1 MEKNDAEFVR
11 KVEAFITEWNNADD
25 RVLVHTSGSTGQP
38 KPMWASKRLMA
49 NSARM
54 TCDFLHL
61 QPGDTALLCLPVDY
75 IAGKMV
81 VVRAMVRQL
90 QLVIKAP
97 QAHPLA
103 GLHHAPTF
111 AAMVPMQVTSG
122 LNNAHER
129 QLLADI
135 RQLII
140 GGGAIDETLEKEL
153 RDFPNNVW
161 STYGMTETLSHIALR
176 KINGKDADQ
185 WYTPFDHVNIAT
197 DHRGCLTIHAPLVC
211 DNSLTTNDM
220 VEIHPDGRRFRII
233 GRVDNVINSG
243 GVKIHIEQVEERLRN
258 AVDVPFA
265 ITKRRDP
272 LLGEMVVMLVQ
283 STELDA
289 LRQCCEQCLPAY
301 WRPRLFISVDKIPTT
316 DTGKPARK
324 RAEQIA
330 AQYMPK

>member
-11 KVEAFITEWNNADD
+11 KVEAFIAEWNNADD

-61 QPGDTALLCLPVDY
+61 QPGDTALLCLPVEY

-103 GLHHAPTF
+103 GMHHAPTF
-111 AAMVPMQVTSG
+111 AAMVPMQVTSS

-324 RAEQIA
+324 MAEQIA
-330 AQYMPK
+330 AQYMPE

>member
-11 KVEAFITEWNNADD
+11 KVEAFIAEWNNADD

-103 GLHHAPTF
+103 GMHHAPTF
-111 AAMVPMQVTSG
+111 AAMVPMQVTSS
-122 LNNAHER
+122 LNNADER

-289 LRQCCEQCLPAY
+289 LRQCCEQCLPA
-301 WRPRLFISVDKIPTT
+301 
-316 DTGKPARK
+316 
-324 RAEQIA
+324 
-330 AQYMPK
+330 

>member
-11 KVEAFITEWNNADD
+11 KVETFIAEWNNADD

-103 GLHHAPTF
+103 GLHQAPTF
-111 AAMVPMQVTSG
+111 AAMVPMQVTSS

-324 RAEQIA
+324 MAEQIA
-330 AQYMPK
+330 AQYMPE

>member
-11 KVEAFITEWNNADD
+11 KVEAFIAEWNNADD

-103 GLHHAPTF
+103 GMHHAPTF
-111 AAMVPMQVTSG
+111 AAMVPMQVTNS

-330 AQYMPK
+330 AQYMQE

>member
-11 KVEAFITEWNNADD
+11 KVEAFIAEWNNADD

-61 QPGDTALLCLPVDY
+61 QPGDTALLCLPVEY

-103 GLHHAPTF
+103 GMHHAPTF
-111 AAMVPMQVTSG
+111 AAMVPMQVTSS

-301 WRPRLFISVDKIPTT
+301 WRPRLFICVDKIPTT

>member
-11 KVEAFITEWNNADD
+11 KVEAFIAEWNNADD

-61 QPGDTALLCLPVDY
+61 QPGDTALLCLPVEY

-103 GLHHAPTF
+103 GMHHAPTF
-111 AAMVPMQVTSG
+111 AAMVPMQVTSS

-330 AQYMPK
+330 AQYMSE

>member
-11 KVEAFITEWNNADD
+11 KVEAFIAEWNNADD

-38 KPMWASKRLMA
+38 KPMGASKRLMA

-90 QLVIKAP
+90 QLIIKAP

-103 GLHHAPTF
+103 GMHQAPTF
-111 AAMVPMQVTSG
+111 AAMVPMQVTSS

-176 KINGKDADQ
+176 KTNGKDADQ
-185 WYTPFDHVNIAT
+185 WYTPFDHVYIAT

-243 GVKIHIEQVEERLRN
+243 GVKIHFE
-258 AVDVPFA
+258 
-265 ITKRRDP
+265 
-272 LLGEMVVMLVQ
+272 
-283 STELDA
+283 
-289 LRQCCEQCLPAY
+289 
-301 WRPRLFISVDKIPTT
+301 
-316 DTGKPARK
+316 
-324 RAEQIA
+324 
-330 AQYMPK
+330 

>member
-11 KVEAFITEWNNADD
+11 KVETFIAEWNNADD

-103 GLHHAPTF
+103 GMHQAPTF
-111 AAMVPMQVTSG
+111 AAMVPMQVTSS

-330 AQYMPK
+330 AQYMPE

>member
-11 KVEAFITEWNNADD
+11 KVETFIAEWNNADD
-25 RVLVHTSGSTGQP
+25 RVLVHTSGSTGEP

-103 GLHHAPTF
+103 GMHQAPTF
-111 AAMVPMQVTSG
+111 AAMVPMQVTSS

-324 RAEQIA
+324 MAEQIA
-330 AQYMPK
+330 AQYMPE

>member
-11 KVEAFITEWNNADD
+11 KVEAFIAEWNNADD

-90 QLVIKAP
+90 QLVIKTP

-103 GLHHAPTF
+103 GMHHAPTF
-111 AAMVPMQVTSG
+111 AAMVPMQVTSS

-316 DTGKPARK
+316 DTGKLARK

>member
-1 MEKNDAEFVR
+1 
-11 KVEAFITEWNNADD
+11 
-25 RVLVHTSGSTGQP
+25 
-38 KPMWASKRLMA
+38 
-49 NSARM
+49 
-54 TCDFLHL
+54 
-61 QPGDTALLCLPVDY
+61 
-75 IAGKMV
+75 
-81 VVRAMVRQL
+81 
-90 QLVIKAP
+90 
-97 QAHPLA
+97 
-103 GLHHAPTF
+103 
-111 AAMVPMQVTSG
+111 
-122 LNNAHER
+122 
-129 QLLADI
+129 
-135 RQLII
+135 
-140 GGGAIDETLEKEL
+140 
-153 RDFPNNVW
+153 
-161 STYGMTETLSHIALR
+161 MTETLSHIALR

-330 AQYMPK
+330 AQYMPE

>member
-1 MEKNDAEFVR
+1 
-11 KVEAFITEWNNADD
+11 
-25 RVLVHTSGSTGQP
+25 
-38 KPMWASKRLMA
+38 
-49 NSARM
+49 
-54 TCDFLHL
+54 
-61 QPGDTALLCLPVDY
+61 
-75 IAGKMV
+75 
-81 VVRAMVRQL
+81 MVRQL

-97 QAHPLA
+97 QAHPLD
-103 GLHHAPTF
+103 GMHQAPTF
-111 AAMVPMQVTSG
+111 AAMVPMQVTSS

-197 DHRGCLTIHAPLVC
+197 DHRGCLTIHAPMVC

-220 VEIHPDGRRFRII
+220 VEIHPDGRRVRII

-330 AQYMPK
+330 AQYMPE

>member
-11 KVEAFITEWNNADD
+11 KVEAFIAEWNNADD

-103 GLHHAPTF
+103 ELHHAPTF
-111 AAMVPMQVTSG
+111 AAMVPMQVTSS

-330 AQYMPK
+330 AQ

>member
-11 KVEAFITEWNNADD
+11 KVEAFIAEWNNADD

-111 AAMVPMQVTSG
+111 AAMVPMQVTSS

-330 AQYMPK
+330 AQDMPE

>member
-11 KVEAFITEWNNADD
+11 KVEAFIAEWNNADD

-97 QAHPLA
+97 QAHPLD
-103 GLHHAPTF
+103 GMHHAPTF
-111 AAMVPMQVTSG
+111 AALVPMQVTSS

-324 RAEQIA
+324 MAEQIA
-330 AQYMPK
+330 AQYMPE